1 MCSLGPGT
9 GMRGVGA
16 QEFGGRGCQGSLRQ
30 ARHDDECGKQ
40 AAREERMVHGNS
52 IIAMVAA
59 TPWRSLIA
67 RATAHSGALKVQP

>member
-1 MCSLGPGT
+1 
-9 GMRGVGA
+9 
-16 QEFGGRGCQGSLRQ
+16 LRQ

-52 IIAMVAA
+52 TIAMVAA